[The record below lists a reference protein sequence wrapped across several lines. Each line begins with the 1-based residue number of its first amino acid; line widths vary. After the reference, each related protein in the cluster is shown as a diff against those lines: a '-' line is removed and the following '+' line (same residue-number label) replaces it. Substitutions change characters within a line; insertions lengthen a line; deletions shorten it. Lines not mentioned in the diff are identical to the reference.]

1 MSNRRGRPVVD
12 VEWNAILSRAVEA
25 LPHEDE
31 DNHSLVEQWRL
42 TGELPHGCKLRPGQA
57 MKAEERVW
65 LCSMYLGQKQR
76 VIGTGSL
83 HQCARLYDAA
93 LFRFKKFRLHP
104 DNDRYNFSEKQ
115 AQVDNTLEADVVSYL
130 TALENLLIARGQL
143 VSSQDRRDV
152 RDIHITEERHSR
164 TATGRI
170 ENTQRIM
177 IQQIEGLKVAVQT
190 ITDLLRQTAL
200 TLSVLNS
207 RLTFTPSAVD
217 DKKVVPMIPQLACFN
232 PTSMAPVGVKK

>member
-1 MSNRRGRPVVD
+1 
-12 VEWNAILSRAVEA
+12 
-25 LPHEDE
+25 
-31 DNHSLVEQWRL
+31 
-42 TGELPHGCKLRPGQA
+42 
-57 MKAEERVW
+57 
-65 LCSMYLGQKQR
+65 MYLGQKQR

-104 DNDRYNFSEKQ
+104 DNDRYNYSEQQ
-115 AQVDNTLEADVVSYL
+115 AQVDNTLEADVIGYL
-130 TALENLLIARGQL
+130 TAVENLLIARGQL

-170 ENTQRIM
+170 ENTQRIL

-200 TLSVLNS
+200 TVAALNS
-207 RLTFTPSAVD
+207 RLASSAIIVASTSD

-232 PTSMAPVGVKK
+232 PLTPMTPFGVKK